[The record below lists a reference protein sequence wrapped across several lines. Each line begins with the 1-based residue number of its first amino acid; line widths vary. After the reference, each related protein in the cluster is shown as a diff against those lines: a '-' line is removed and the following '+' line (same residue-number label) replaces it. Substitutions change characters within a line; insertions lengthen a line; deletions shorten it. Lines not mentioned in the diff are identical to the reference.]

1 MKPIV
6 AASQESLILAGKQ
19 LIESHVY
26 TMCGVVNVDEPK
38 EVVIY
43 IKGMTA
49 EELADFQ
56 DAEGTAP
63 IRLPRYKEDGSRSK
77 RDFNGFT
84 YQGETYA
91 TSRALQTVR
100 IRAVRNDGESRITT
114 YWRPISILG
123 ELKESLILTNET
135 ADITRENTRKRSTEE
150 NYGTGDRLMKFNA
163 KLNGKPGVVFMDLGS
178 EVSIVDRRWLEHLRE
193 GRDFKYIKDIKIHS
207 VLDDPLPT
215 EGTIRVFA
223 PAGLEL
229 TKGMKRSG
237 FEACVVNQGG
247 NKTWDMMVGRNFRG
261 ISTMKVP
268 INSLFNGEVEKPVDY
283 KVRENLKKGEVRKI
297 SGKERQRTHTMDTS
311 RLRKVPGSKDKLW
324 DSKDGKVTNIR
335 LPCGY
340 HKSKGMT
347 PEECLESPRHCYEC
361 SRPNKIAPPVREC
374 TGRHQYRPSTPRKRT
389 PPSSNNG
396 DKEEEAFKSR
406 KEKAKNEREE
416 YTGARKTTE
425 EYTTQKSKNTPPRNK
440 RPVNKEVEEAEMNPT
455 EEKLRSSAPSI
466 EETKDY
472 SEYLRKLKYQE
483 DKELQYQEDKLFELD
498 TSGEP
503 WDETEDG
510 AVMIQEPAE
519 PEKPK
524 VEPTPRSYGIIE
536 MIAQA
541 SYEQEEFDGRI
552 TLAKAAKGLQ
562 LEPEEELDLDRLKL
576 IQARRLERA
585 TPKEREEELAQDAL
599 AAEILEDSMKR
610 ETEHDEAR
618 ATIELEEQVKLKD
631 LDKARRLEE
640 EQVNLREFQE
650 DIDRLEI
657 IKARRNKMAKLKE
670 MEAERE
676 QDAIAAKIL
685 EDFMKRKA
693 EHDKAKAAGELKET
707 KEIEE
712 KLENQEEAEDG
723 APDEPESM

>member
-1 MKPIV
+1 MKPII

-56 DAEGTAP
+56 DSEGTAP
-63 IRLPRYKEDGSRSK
+63 IRLPRYKEDGSRSR

-84 YQGETYA
+84 YQGEIYA

-100 IRAVRNDGESRITT
+100 ICTIKNEGESRIST

-123 ELKESLILTNET
+123 ELRESLILTNRTDET
-135 ADITRENTRKRSTEE
+135 TKERTRKRSTEE
-150 NYGTGDRLMKFNA
+150 KYNAGKRLMKFNA
-163 KLNGKPGVVFMDLGS
+163 KLNGKPGVAVVDLGS
-178 EVSIVDRRWLEHLRE
+178 DMCVVAQQWLKHLQE
-193 GRDFKYIKDIKIHS
+193 GRDFKYIKDIDLQGPGNIEI
-207 VLDDPLPT
+207 PT
-215 EGTIRVFA
+215 KGTVRVYA

-229 TKGMKRSG
+229 TRGMKRSG
-237 FEACVVNQGG
+237 FEACVVDSPQENEA
-247 NKTWDMMVGRNFRG
+247 WDMLVGTNFKG
-261 ISTMKVP
+261 INTMRVP
-268 INSLFNGEVEKPVDY
+268 IKALFNSEMEKPVNC
-283 KVRENLKKGEVRKI
+283 KIGESRKKRDEEETPRK
-297 SGKERQRTHTMDTS
+297 EHQRTHIMDTS

-324 DSKDGKVTNIR
+324 NSKDGKVTNIR

-340 HKSKGMT
+340 HRPLGMT
-347 PEECLESPRHCYEC
+347 PEECLDSPRHCYEC

-374 TGRHQYRPSTPRKRT
+374 TGRHQYRPPTPRKRT

-396 DKEEEAFKSR
+396 DKEEEAFKNR

-416 YTGARKTTE
+416 YTGARETTE
-425 EYTTQKSKNTPPRNK
+425 EYTTQMSKNTPPRNK

-466 EETKDY
+466 EEAKDY
-472 SEYLRKLKYQE
+472 FEYSRKLKYQDSKE
-483 DKELQYQEDKLFELD
+483 KTTRNFNTQEHDKTEI
-498 TSGEP
+498 
-503 WDETEDG
+503 ETEDEI
-510 AVMIQEPAE
+510 VVVQEPAE
-519 PEKPK
+519 PGKSK
-524 VEPTPRSYGIIE
+524 AEPTTKSCGIIE

-552 TLAKAAKGLQ
+552 TMAKAAKGLQ
-562 LEPEEELDLDRLKL
+562 LEPEEERDLDTLKFIQERRLKM
-576 IQARRLERA
+576 A

-610 ETEHDEAR
+610 ETEHDEAKP
-618 ATIELEEQVKLKD
+618 AIKLEEQVKLKD
-631 LDKARRLEE
+631 LDKARKLEE
-640 EQVNLREFQE
+640 EQI
-650 DIDRLEI
+650 DIDTDRLKI
-657 IKARRNKMAKLKE
+657 IKARRYKMAKLKE
-670 MEAERE
+670 MEEERA

-712 KLENQEEAEDG
+712 KLEIQEEAEDG